1 MKKAVS
7 VCIAL
12 LGVIFCLGFGAMD
25 SSAAQTGSDKGKETP
40 MAAYGARRVQG
51 RNLVNEKGEKV
62 QLYGMSTH
70 GISWF
75 PQFVSFWMKKSR
87 SWQDLRIW
95 ARSGPRRG
103 FGKQ

>member
-40 MAAYGARRVQG
+40 MAAYGALRVQG

-62 QLYGMSTH
+62 SYMACPLMG
-70 GISWF
+70 F
-75 PQFVSFWMKKSR
+75 P
-87 SWQDLRIW
+87 
-95 ARSGPRRG
+95 G
-103 FGKQ
+103 FRNL